1 MPGSR
6 EHTLTAPLHDPL
18 MAVLIEANG
27 VTETHYF
34 TEAMRADALPVGED
48 VSSPVKLAADR
59 RHSLTYG
66 RTPDQ
71 HRTSRR
77 VFTRSTL
84 GNGSP

>member
-27 VTETHYF
+27 VTETQYF

-48 VSSPVKLAADR
+48 GSSPVKLAGVWSDLDADDMLDSLDR
-59 RHSLTYG
+59 ARHATK
-66 RTPDQ
+66 P
-71 HRTSRR
+71 TS
-77 VFTRSTL
+77 
-84 GNGSP
+84 PIADIP